1 MTAPL
6 TTRPSSVVGR
16 FAVAGSRLLL
26 LAVQAVDAAIG
37 WPFTEPHQR
46 WWRKANWLGRKGL
59 ATVGLRLMRVVNDRS
74 RVSVLGDGPPVSL
87 TTYGRRIPLAFAAVE
102 SIGLGSVRPRRL
114 VLWLDR
120 EADLLELDPRLA
132 RLVERGLEVKL
143 SANYGPHTKYYPYV
157 RDLWNGHD
165 CLVTAD
171 DDIIYPPNWLALL
184 QRGHRC
190 APADVQCHRGHRV
203 RVAGGAI
210 VPYGQWQ
217 GVRGTDPSP
226 TVFATGVS
234 GVIYPPV
241 MLGHLKELGEAFRDR
256 CPKADDIWL
265 HYVAVENGI
274 GIRQLRPRGRHFPVV
289 ADSQVDKLQNDNVTG
304 SGNDRQIAATYTAT
318 AIARL
323 SPEHS
328 LH

>member
-1 MTAPL
+1 MT
-6 TTRPSSVVGR
+6 SSSAIPAASALGR
-16 FAVAGSRLLL
+16 LAVAAIRLLL
-26 LAVQAVDAAIG
+26 IAVQTVDNAVG
-37 WPFTEPHQR
+37 WPYTEPDNR
-46 WWRKANWLGRKGL
+46 WWRKANWWGRKGL
-59 ATVGLRLMRVVNDRS
+59 ARVGRQLMTVVNDHS
-74 RVSVLGDGPPVSL
+74 RASVLGDGPPVSL

-120 EADLLELDPRLA
+120 EADLLALDPRLA
-132 RLVERGLEVKL
+132 RLTERGLEVRL
-143 SANYGPHTKYYPYV
+143 SANYGPHTKYYPYL
-157 RDLWNGHD
+157 RDLWSGEG

-171 DDIIYPPNWLALL
+171 DDIIYPPNWLSLL
-184 QRGHRC
+184 QRGHRA
-190 APADVQCHRGHRV
+190 APADVHCHRGHRV
-203 RVAGGAI
+203 EVSAGAI
-210 VPYGQWQ
+210 VPYAQWHS
-217 GVRGTDPSP
+217 VRGTDPAP

-234 GVIYPPV
+234 GVIYPPA
-241 MLGHLKELGEAFRDR
+241 MLGLLKERGEDFQDR

-265 HYVAVENGI
+265 HFVAVEGGI

-323 SPEHS
+323 TPEGS
-328 LH
+328 RR